1 MPTAI
6 VIFTS
11 KMLTDVIELGGTG
24 WWKVDPVKA
33 RSATHVV
40 LTHNA
45 FDKRRPGDPGR
56 HRDAFLVATLRG
68 VFQDEDGRWLL
79 QFEEYAETDAGLK
92 WPGYR
97 NPVNYADTEESLGQ
111 LEIREWQLMPT
122 VSFEEAQ
129 SIRRRDDASVERMRA
144 RQTGGIRPRGKK
156 GLSFGE
162 IIELHRESLATDLGV
177 DPASVR
183 ISIETTK

>member
-1 MPTAI
+1 MPTTL

-11 KMLTDVIELGGTG
+11 KKLENVVELGGTG

-56 HRDAFLVATLRG
+56 HGDAYLVATIRDVL
-68 VFQDEDGRWLL
+68 QDDDGRWLL
-79 QFEEYAETDAGLK
+79 QFDEYAKTDAGLK

-97 NPVNYADTEESLGQ
+97 NPVNYADTEKTLSQ
-111 LEIREWQLMPT
+111 LEVSEWQTMPT
-122 VSFEEAQ
+122 VTFEDAQ
-129 SIRRRDDASVERMRA
+129 SVRRRDDASTSRMQA
-144 RQTGGIRPRGKK
+144 RQRGDAKSTAK
-156 GLSFGE
+156 GRLSFGE
-162 IIELHRESLATDLGV
+162 IIELHREQLAADLGV

-183 ISIETTK
+183 ISIEASK